1 VALGYCRKAFK
12 LNVRC
17 KKIKLI
23 CLYCGKA
30 FIGREI
36 NRLKHHLA
44 EIKGK

>member
-1 VALGYCRKAFK
+1 
-12 LNVRC
+12 
-17 KKIKLI
+17 
-23 CLYCGKA
+23 LYCGKA